1 MRKICPDC
9 KHYVIGSYNPFGI
22 DTPRS
27 CSLGKND
34 EQAKW
39 WEDNGHKHR
48 DEETTQMEC
57 FEETEFATLTNKLSG
72 SLTEILNVLKKNG
85 R

>member
-1 MRKICPDC
+1 MSKICPDC

-39 WEDNGHKHR
+39 WEDNGHKQR

-57 FEETEFATLTNKLSG
+57 FEETEFTKLSDKLLD
-72 SLTEILNVLKKNG
+72 SLNELAKALK
-85 R
+85 